1 MKEREGHPTNQKG
14 KKAMK
19 TVDVVKMDKG
29 YYVTKRYCGQNKG
42 SKWCK
47 TKKEVTEFTKG
58 WKD

>member
-1 MKEREGHPTNQKG
+1 
-14 KKAMK
+14 MK
-19 TVDVVKMDKG
+19 TVEVVKMDKG